1 MKKFFFSSLLLI
13 IFSIIIFISL
23 NSDFRRSILSLSS
36 GLVNNYYSIMI
47 RNSLGSNSGISK
59 SVKILENQI
68 TFTDYITTSQK
79 NSFIDNIYFNLYTIE
94 KNLPSEDDL
103 KVLSNTIKKIIA
115 KDPNVYDAL
124 IWNAKIMSIENKQV
138 EKIYDEID
146 AAIKL
151 SPASDQAYRFAI
163 NFSKK
168 NKNQFKVKKY
178 CEDYHNSFLGSHN
191 VKNDISRFS
200 ESSLTRFAIEINT
213 KQKKETYI
221 IEGTSLNNA
230 EDYVIDLKQP
240 VEFSQFMFLSNFF
253 PGTLI
258 DFIQIELRNLNDEI
272 IKVPLN
278 DLYISSKN
286 SFFIKNESTKKI
298 MVNSHNDEKIKFK
311 LNSSFKNINQLK
323 LKIKLSKANITNI
336 PNC

>member
-94 KNLPSEDDL
+94 KNLQSEDDL

-191 VKNDISRFS
+191 IKNDISRFS

-240 VEFSQFMFLSNFF
+240 AEFSQFMFLSNFF

>member
-13 IFSIIIFISL
+13 IFSIIIFLSL
-23 NSDFRRSILSLSS
+23 NSDFRRSILSLSA
-36 GLVNNYYSIMI
+36 GLINNYYSIMI

-94 KNLPSEDDL
+94 KNLSSENDL
-103 KVLSNTIKKIIA
+103 KVLSNTVKKIIA
-115 KDPNVYDAL
+115 KDPNIYDAL

-146 AAIKL
+146 TAIKL

-178 CEDYHNSFLGSHN
+178 CEDYHNSLLGSHN
-191 VKNDISRFS
+191 IKNDISKFS
-200 ESSLTRFAIEINT
+200 ESSLTRFAIEINSN
-213 KQKKETYI
+213 QIKETYI
-221 IEGTSLNNA
+221 IEGTNLNNT
-230 EDYVIDLKQP
+230 EDYVIDFKQP
-240 VEFSQFMFLSNFF
+240 TEFSQFMFLSNFF

-272 IKVPLN
+272 IKVPFN

-286 SFFIKNESTKKI
+286 SFFIKNEVTKKI

-311 LNSSFKNINQLK
+311 LNSNFKNIVQLK
-323 LKIKLSKANITNI
+323 LKMKLSKANITNI
-336 PNC
+336 SNC